1 LIILENH
8 FLRMLDTATMER
20 LLSAMYA
27 REPHVKVVAAVTGGG
42 VSVAENLFRPG
53 SSSTMLHFAVPYSR
67 ASLQSFLSS
76 VPSTS
81 SKLKFCSADTSERM
95 ALAAWKKAND
105 ITRNE
110 AEEDD
115 TQAAAALPSALMRFR
130 ASLGI
135 ACTAGLATNYPKKGP
150 HECFLS
156 VCQARSVSKSTAF
169 LQPKCETYHL
179 QLDKTLGRSRTEED
193 HIVSRWLV
201 YLLAKAAD
209 VDSEACSAFH
219 DELMSA
225 HTGSDAIVK
234 LTSDEEDS
242 SANNP
247 LHDICIGKSDQ
258 LMSVAF
264 LPEGPTE
271 SASGAASTVAARGF
285 DFRGLIL
292 PGSFNPLHKGHVDLA
307 RVAQQLVK
315 DRTGVELPVAFELAV
330 ANADKGAIESSTI
343 SSRVAQFA
351 DDNAS
356 GLGAWPLLVTNA
368 TLFGQ
373 KAELLPGCAFV
384 IGADTAV
391 RIVDK
396 KYYDMDE
403 HKMVLALD
411 RIARNDC
418 SFVVAGRFDNKVEN
432 RFISADEVL
441 DEHVPPVFRHLFI
454 PLPESAFRNDISS
467 TEIRQQMA
475 TE

>member
-1 LIILENH
+1 MI
-8 FLRMLDTATMER
+8 ER
-20 LLSAMYA
+20 LLTAVYA

-42 VSVAENLFRPG
+42 VSVAESLFRPG

-76 VPSTS
+76 TPSTS
-81 SKLKFCSADTSERM
+81 SKLKFCSAGTSERM
-95 ALAAWKKAND
+95 ALAAWKQANE
-105 ITRNE
+105 ITRQE

-115 TQAAAALPSALMRFR
+115 AQAAATLSNTLKRFR

-156 VCQARSVSKSTAF
+156 ICQARPMSKSNKF
-169 LQPKCETYHL
+169 LRLQCETYHL

-201 YLLAKAAD
+201 YLLAKATD
-209 VDSEACSAFH
+209 VDSDTCDAFH
-219 DELMSA
+219 AELISA
-225 HTGSDAIVK
+225 QTGGDTIVK
-234 LTSDEEDS
+234 LTSDGEITS
-242 SANNP
+242 SSDP
-247 LHDICIGKSDQ
+247 LHDICSGKSDG

-264 LPEGPTE
+264 LPERTQDGI
-271 SASGAASTVAARGF
+271 AGATVATQGF

-307 RVAQQLVK
+307 RVAQQLLK
-315 DRTGVELPVAFELAV
+315 SQTGIELPVAFELAV
-330 ANADKGAIESSTI
+330 SNADK
-343 SSRVAQFA
+343 
-351 DDNAS
+351 
-356 GLGAWPLLVTNA
+356 VTNT

-411 RIARNDC
+411 HIARNNC

-441 DEHVPPVFRHLFI
+441 DKCVPPVFRHLFI
-454 PLPESAFRNDISS
+454 PLPECAFRNDISS
-467 TEIRQQMA
+467 TEIRKQMA
-475 TE
+475 TL

>member
-1 LIILENH
+1 
-8 FLRMLDTATMER
+8 MPSAMMER
-20 LLSAMYA
+20 LLSAVYA

-42 VSVAENLFRPG
+42 VSVAEGLFRSG

-81 SKLKFCSADTSERM
+81 SKLKFCSVDTSERM
-95 ALAAWKKAND
+95 ALAAWKQAND
-105 ITRNE
+105 ITRTE
-110 AEEDD
+110 AELDD
-115 TQAAAALPSALMRFR
+115 AQAAAALPSALKRFR

-156 VCQARSVSKSTAF
+156 VCRARSVSKSKAF

-201 YLLAKAAD
+201 YLLAKAVD
-209 VDSEACSAFH
+209 VDSETCTAFH

-225 HTGSDAIVK
+225 QTGSDAILK
-234 LTSDEEDS
+234 LTADERDNSASD
-242 SANNP
+242 P
-247 LHDICIGKSDQ
+247 LHDICSGKSDQ
-258 LMSVAF
+258 LTSVAF
-264 LPEGPTE
+264 LPEENRADG
-271 SASGAASTVAARGF
+271 ASSTVATRGF

-292 PGSFNPLHKGHVDLA
+292 PGSFNPLHQGHVDLA
-307 RVAQQLVK
+307 RVAQQLLK

-343 SSRVAQFA
+343 STRVAQFA
-351 DDNAS
+351 GCNTS
-356 GLGAWPLLVTNA
+356 GLGAWPVLVTNA
-368 TLFGQ
+368 MLFGQ

-411 RIARNDC
+411 HIARNDC

-441 DEHVPPVFRHLFI
+441 DKYVPPVFRYLFV

-475 TE
+475 TH

>member
-1 LIILENH
+1 
-8 FLRMLDTATMER
+8 MER
-20 LLSAMYA
+20 LLSAVYA

-42 VSVAENLFRPG
+42 VSIAESLFRPG

-95 ALAAWKKAND
+95 ALAAWKRASD
-105 ITRNE
+105 ITRSE

-115 TQAAAALPSALMRFR
+115 AQAAAALPNALKRFR

-135 ACTAGLATNYPKKGP
+135 ACSAGLATNYPKKGP

-156 VCQARSVSKSTAF
+156 VCQTRSVCKTNA
-169 LQPKCETYHL
+169 LQQPKCETYHL
-179 QLDKTLGRSRTEED
+179 QLDKSLGRSRTEED

-201 YLLAKAAD
+201 YLLAKATD
-209 VDSEACSAFH
+209 VDSEACAAFH
-219 DELMSA
+219 DELMS
-225 HTGSDAIVK
+225 TQIGNDAIIK
-234 LTSDEEDS
+234 LTSDEEHSNTND
-242 SANNP
+242 P
-247 LHDICIGKSDQ
+247 LHDICSGQSNQ
-258 LMSVAF
+258 LVSVAF
-264 LPEGPTE
+264 LPEQLEDTTDG
-271 SASGAASTVAARGF
+271 TVSMVATRGF
-285 DFRGLIL
+285 GFRGLIL

-307 RVAQQLVK
+307 LVAQQLMK

-343 SSRVAQFA
+343 STRVAQFA
-351 DDNAS
+351 AGNAS
-356 GLGAWPLLVTNA
+356 GLGAWPVLVTNA

-384 IGADTAV
+384 IGADTAI

-411 RIARNDC
+411 HIARNDC
-418 SFVVAGRFDNKVEN
+418 SFVVAGRVDNKVEN
-432 RFISADEVL
+432 RFIRADEVL
-441 DEHVPPVFRHLFI
+441 DKHVPPVFRHIFV

-475 TE
+475 TK

>member
-1 LIILENH
+1 MSMI
-8 FLRMLDTATMER
+8 ER
-20 LLSAMYA
+20 LLSAVYA
-27 REPHVKVVAAVTGGG
+27 CEPHVKVVAAVTGGG
-42 VSVAENLFRPG
+42 VAVAESLFRPG

-81 SKLKFCSADTSERM
+81 SKFKFCSAETSERM
-95 ALAAWKKAND
+95 ALAAWNQANEM
-105 ITRNE
+105 TRQE
-110 AEEDD
+110 AEEDGA
-115 TQAAAALPSALMRFR
+115 QAAAAVPSALKRFR

-156 VCQARSVSKSTAF
+156 VCRAHSVSTSSTF
-169 LQPKCETYHL
+169 LRPTCETYHL
-179 QLDKTLGRSRTEED
+179 QLDKTLGRSRTDED

-209 VDSEACSAFH
+209 ADSETCAALYG
-219 DELMSA
+219 ELMSA
-225 HTGSDAIVK
+225 QSGSDALVK
-234 LTSDEEDS
+234 LTLDSKKDASASD
-242 SANNP
+242 P
-247 LHDICIGKSDQ
+247 LYDICSGKLSR
-258 LMSVAF
+258 LTSIAF
-264 LPEGPTE
+264 LPEET
-271 SASGAASTVAARGF
+271 SDGATTAATQGF

-307 RVAQQLVK
+307 RVAQQLIK
-315 DRTGVELPVAFELAV
+315 SRTGVELPVAFELAV

-343 SSRVAQFA
+343 STRVAQFTHE
-351 DDNAS
+351 NSS
-356 GLGAWPLLVTNA
+356 GLGAWPVLVTNA

-411 RIARNDC
+411 HIARNDC

-441 DEHVPPVFRHLFI
+441 EKYVPPVFRHLFI

-467 TEIRQQMA
+467 TELRRQVPTQ
-475 TE
+475 

>member
-1 LIILENH
+1 
-8 FLRMLDTATMER
+8 
-20 LLSAMYA
+20 
-27 REPHVKVVAAVTGGG
+27 
-42 VSVAENLFRPG
+42 
-53 SSSTMLHFAVPYSR
+53 MLHFAVPYSR

-81 SKLKFCSADTSERM
+81 SKLKFCSVDTSERM
-95 ALAAWKKAND
+95 ALAAWKQAND
-105 ITRNE
+105 ITRTE
-110 AEEDD
+110 AELDD
-115 TQAAAALPSALMRFR
+115 APAAAALPSALKRFR

-135 ACTAGLATNYPKKGP
+135 ACMAGLATNYPKKGP

-156 VCQARSVSKSTAF
+156 VCRARSVSKSKAF

-179 QLDKTLGRSRTEED
+179 QLDKMLGRSRTEED

-209 VDSEACSAFH
+209 VDLETCTAFH

-225 HTGSDAIVK
+225 QTGSDAILK
-234 LTSDEEDS
+234 LTADERDNSASD
-242 SANNP
+242 P
-247 LHDICIGKSDQ
+247 LHDICSGKSDQ
-258 LMSVAF
+258 LTSVAF
-264 LPEGPTE
+264 LPEENRADG
-271 SASGAASTVAARGF
+271 ASSTIAT
-285 DFRGLIL
+285 
-292 PGSFNPLHKGHVDLA
+292 
-307 RVAQQLVK
+307 RVLK
-315 DRTGVELPVAFELAV
+315 DRTGVELPVAFELGV

-343 SSRVAQFA
+343 STRVAQFA
-351 DDNAS
+351 GCNTS
-356 GLGAWPLLVTNA
+356 GLGSWPVVVTNA

-403 HKMVLALD
+403 HKMVMVLALD
-411 RIARNDC
+411 HIARNDC

-441 DEHVPPVFRHLFI
+441 DKCVPPVFRYLFVS
-454 PLPESAFRNDISS
+454 LPESATVYYLVRIHNSLTNVLPIHAQS
-467 TEIRQQMA
+467 IWVRV
-475 TE
+475 

>member
-1 LIILENH
+1 MI
-8 FLRMLDTATMER
+8 ER
-20 LLSAMYA
+20 LLSAVYA

-42 VSVAENLFRPG
+42 VSVAESLFRSG

-76 VPSTS
+76 TPSS
-81 SKLKFCSADTSERM
+81 SKLKFCSAETSERM
-95 ALAAWKKAND
+95 ALAAWNQANE
-105 ITRNE
+105 ITRRE

-115 TQAAAALPSALMRFR
+115 AQAAAALPCALSRFR

-135 ACTAGLATNYPKKGP
+135 ACTAGLATTYPKKGP

-156 VCQARSVSKSTAF
+156 VCQARSVAKNSNF
-169 LQPKCETYHL
+169 LRPQCETYHL
-179 QLDKTLGRSRTEED
+179 QLDKTLGRSRTDED

-209 VDSEACSAFH
+209 VDADSCSSFH
-219 DELMSA
+219 DELISA
-225 HTGSDAIVK
+225 QAGGDAMVK
-234 LTSDEEDS
+234 LTGNEVLAGASD
-242 SANNP
+242 P
-247 LHDICIGKSDQ
+247 LYDICSGKADR

-264 LPEGPTE
+264 LPEAVKGG
-271 SASGAASTVAARGF
+271 GATATTVATQGVG
-285 DFRGLIL
+285 FRGLVL

-307 RVAQQLVK
+307 RVAQQVLK
-315 DRTGVELPVAFELAV
+315 SKTGVDLPVAFELAV

-343 SSRVAQFA
+343 ASRVAQFA
-351 DDNAS
+351 QGSAL
-356 GLGAWPLLVTNA
+356 GLGAWPVLVTNA

-411 RIARNDC
+411 HLARRGC

-432 RFISADEVL
+432 RFITAEEVL
-441 DEHVPPVFRHLFI
+441 DKSVPPVFRHLFV

-467 TEIRQQMA
+467 TELRTQMA
-475 TE
+475 TPK

>member
-1 LIILENH
+1 
-8 FLRMLDTATMER
+8 
-20 LLSAMYA
+20 
-27 REPHVKVVAAVTGGG
+27 
-42 VSVAENLFRPG
+42 
-53 SSSTMLHFAVPYSR
+53 
-67 ASLQSFLSS
+67 
-76 VPSTS
+76 
-81 SKLKFCSADTSERM
+81 M
-95 ALAAWKKAND
+95 ALAAWKQANE
-105 ITRNE
+105 ITRQE

-115 TQAAAALPSALMRFR
+115 AQAAALLPSALKRFR

-156 VCQARSVSKSTAF
+156 VCQARGST
-169 LQPKCETYHL
+169 LLRPQCETYHL

-209 VDSEACSAFH
+209 VDVETCGAFR
-219 DELMSA
+219 DELLA
-225 HTGSDAIVK
+225 AQTGSDALVK
-234 LTSDEEDS
+234 LTSDEEDAS
-242 SANNP
+242 DSDP
-247 LHDICIGKSDQ
+247 LLDICSGKSSQ
-258 LMSVAF
+258 LMGVAF
-264 LPEGPTE
+264 LPENANGKVE
-271 SASGAASTVAARGF
+271 AAAGAAMTTTATRDF

-307 RVAQQLVK
+307 RVAQQVLK
-315 DRTGVELPVAFELAV
+315 SQTGVELPVAFELAV
-330 ANADKGAIESSTI
+330 SNADKGAIESATI
-343 SSRVAQFA
+343 AKRVVQFSH
-351 DDNAS
+351 DNTL
-356 GLGAWPLLVTNA
+356 GLGAWPVLVTNA

-411 RIARNDC
+411 HIARKNC

-432 RFISADEVL
+432 RFISAEEVL
-441 DEHVPPVFRHLFI
+441 EKSVPSVFRHLFV

-467 TEIRQQMA
+467 TELRRQMA
-475 TE
+475 TQ

>member
-1 LIILENH
+1 
-8 FLRMLDTATMER
+8 MVDR
-20 LLSAMYA
+20 LLTAVYA

-42 VSVAENLFRPG
+42 VSVAESLFRPG

-76 VPSTS
+76 APSTS
-81 SKLKFCSADTSERM
+81 SKLKFCSAETSERM
-95 ALAAWKKAND
+95 ALAAWKQANE
-105 ITRNE
+105 ITRQE

-115 TQAAAALPSALMRFR
+115 AQAAALPSVLRRFR

-156 VCQARSVSKSTAF
+156 VCQARGST
-169 LQPKCETYHL
+169 LLRPQCETYHL
-179 QLDKTLGRSRTEED
+179 QLDKTLGRTRTEED
-193 HIVSRWLV
+193 HIVGRWLV

-209 VDSEACSAFH
+209 VDAKSCSAFH
-219 DELMSA
+219 DELLA
-225 HTGSDAIVK
+225 AQTGSDALVK
-234 LTSDEEDS
+234 LTSDEEDP
-242 SANNP
+242 SASDP
-247 LHDICIGKSDQ
+247 LHDICSGKSSQ
-258 LMSVAF
+258 LVSVAF
-264 LPEGPTE
+264 LPER
-271 SASGAASTVAARGF
+271 ASDDVEDAIAATTTTATRDF

-292 PGSFNPLHKGHVDLA
+292 PGSFNPLHKGHIDLA
-307 RVAQQLVK
+307 RVAQQVLK
-315 DRTGVELPVAFELAV
+315 SRTGVELPVAFELAV

-343 SSRVAQFA
+343 SKRVAQFA
-351 DDNAS
+351 HDNTL
-356 GLGAWPLLVTNA
+356 GLGAWPVLVTNA

-411 RIARNDC
+411 HIARNNC

-432 RFISADEVL
+432 RFISAEEVL
-441 DEHVPPVFRHLFI
+441 EKSVPPVFRHLFV

-467 TEIRQQMA
+467 TELRRQMA
-475 TE
+475 TQ